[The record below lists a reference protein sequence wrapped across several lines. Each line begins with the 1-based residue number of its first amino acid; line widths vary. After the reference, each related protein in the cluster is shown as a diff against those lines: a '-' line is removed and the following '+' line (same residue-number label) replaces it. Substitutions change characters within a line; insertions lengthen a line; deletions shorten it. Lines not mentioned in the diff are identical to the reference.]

1 MRSKLEV
8 AAMAAMAAVAAVGEM
23 KSMPLINTELM
34 SFGKLG
40 KTYKKKNPYDP
51 AFAKAQAKR
60 DRKNRLRLERTKE

>member
-1 MRSKLEV
+1 M
-8 AAMAAMAAVAAVGEM
+8 AAMAAMDTM

-51 AFAKAQAKR
+51 AWAKAQAKR
-60 DRKNRLRLERTKE
+60 DRKNKLRLERAKK

>member
-1 MRSKLEV
+1 MRSKLTM
-8 AAMAAMAAVAAVGEM
+8 AMMDTM
-23 KSMPLINTELM
+23 KSMPLINAELM

-60 DRKNRLRLERTKE
+60 NRKNKLRLERVKK

>member
-1 MRSKLEV
+1 MRSKLAV
-8 AAMAAMAAVAAVGEM
+8 AAMAAMAMMDTM
-23 KSMPLINTELM
+23 KSMPLINAELM

-60 DRKNRLRLERTKE
+60 DRKNKLRLERAKK

>member
-1 MRSKLEV
+1 MRSKLTM
-8 AAMAAMAAVAAVGEM
+8 AMMDTM
-23 KSMPLINTELM
+23 KSMPLINAELM

-60 DRKNRLRLERTKE
+60 DRKNRLRLERVKK